1 MQNRLPFIRSFF
13 KKNPALSVALS
24 AAAIIA
30 AAIMLSGARFDS
42 DVTRLIP
49 LHAQKTSLYFD
60 IMKKFGGLEKGYII
74 FTSDRIIE
82 HAPAIDKIGSEIMES
97 GLVKN
102 AQWKISDKTR
112 TFLRDVYA
120 KKAVLMLSEQEM
132 SEFMIRLS
140 SEGLS
145 HELKKTKQRLALPGG
160 QEMLARID
168 PLNFFELFSY
178 HLNLSDVSVDFRSG
192 YFMTPDGKSIIM
204 ILGPEKS
211 PRDIAFSKK
220 LVDETER
227 ILTKYRG
234 NGLTAELTG
243 SHAITLYEAASMK
256 SEIIKNILMSVAAVI
271 VIFILFFRSLKGLLY
286 VLMPVVAAIT
296 TTMGI
301 MIAITGS
308 VSEVTGAFAGL
319 IVGLGIDLGIVL
331 YVRYLIN
338 AETSADRTECMDRS
352 ISQVYRG
359 ITTGVITTALTF
371 LPMVF
376 SSFKGI
382 RELGL
387 LTGIGILMCWVF
399 LFGMVSLLIK
409 PSVGRFAEITWIKRF
424 SVYSYN
430 HPIAV
435 LSLAGAITLSLM
447 YFIPSIEVTGDI
459 TKLGARDNPARKTLE
474 KMEAS
479 YIKEYGIFITDT
491 LPDPESALRK
501 SLELKE
507 RLKNDLDDIKAAGD
521 ILPPV
526 EKQQRNIQVLSVLNA
541 DRIIKDFDRKAEEE
555 GFDASA
561 FSEFRAGLRR
571 MLLNREEIKIEDLH
585 PIREVLDRLL
595 IQDGNTWGII
605 VAGNLRENASLNA
618 LEGLTYTGRSLI
630 KKELLEILRKDAVI
644 ISIIGLVL
652 VNIVL
657 YLDFRKIFYVF
668 LCQFPVFISIICVL
682 GIMGL
687 SGISLNFMNTIVFVM
702 LIGIGTDY
710 TVHLLH
716 RYLSDRDIGSTFLQT
731 GKSVLVAGLTTIAGF
746 GSIGFSS
753 YQGLATMGQV
763 AAIGTALC
771 VILSLSLIPSL
782 LRLHEDRQKNR

>member
-13 KKNPALSVALS
+13 KKNPVLSLALS

-30 AAIMLSGARFDS
+30 AIIILTGARFDS

-49 LHAQKTSLYFD
+49 LHAQKTALYFD
-60 IMKKFGGLEKGYII
+60 IMKKFGGMEKGYVI
-74 FTSDRIIE
+74 FSSDRIIE
-82 HAPAIDKIGSEIMES
+82 HAETIDKIGSEIMGS
-97 GLVKN
+97 GLVK
-102 AQWKISDKTR
+102 AAEWKISDQTR
-112 TFLRDVYA
+112 AFLRNTYT
-120 KKAVLMLSEQEM
+120 KKAALLLSEQEM
-132 SEFMIRLS
+132 TEFINRLS
-140 SEGLS
+140 PAGIS
-145 HELKKTKQRLALPGG
+145 HELTKTKQRLALPGG

-204 ILGPEKS
+204 ILSPEKS
-211 PRDIAFSKK
+211 PRDIAFSKR

-227 ILTKYRG
+227 ILSRYRVA
-234 NGLTAELTG
+234 GLSAELTG
-243 SHAITLYEAASMK
+243 SHAITLYEASAMK
-256 SEIIKNILMSVAAVI
+256 TEIIKNILMSVAAVI
-271 VIFILFFRSLKGLLY
+271 LIFMLFFRSLKGLLY

-308 VSEVTGAFAGL
+308 LSEVTGAFAGL

-331 YVRYLIN
+331 YVRYLIT
-338 AETSADRTECMDRS
+338 AETVSDRTECMDRS
-352 ISQVYRG
+352 IAGVYRG
-359 ITTGVITTALTF
+359 ITTGAITTALTF
-371 LPMVF
+371 FPMVF
-376 SSFKGI
+376 SSFRGI

-387 LTGIGILMCWVF
+387 LTGIGILLCWVF
-399 LFGMVSLLIK
+399 LFGLVSLLIR
-409 PSVGRFAEITWIKRF
+409 PSTGRFAEIAWIRRF
-424 SVYSYN
+424 SMHAYN
-430 HPIAV
+430 HPVTV
-435 LSLAGAITLSLM
+435 LSLAGAITLFLVF
-447 YFIPSIEVTGDI
+447 FIPHIQVTGDI
-459 TKLGARDNPARKTLE
+459 TKLGTGNNPARITLE
-474 KMEAS
+474 KMEAG
-479 YIKEYGIFITDT
+479 YIKEYGIFLTDT
-491 LPDPESALRK
+491 FTDRESALRK
-501 SLELKE
+501 SLELKGL
-507 RLKNDLDDIKAAGD
+507 LKNDLADIKAAGD
-521 ILPPV
+521 ILPPA
-526 EKQQRNIQVLSVLNA
+526 ERQQRNLQILSALNA

-555 GFDASA
+555 GFAVSA
-561 FSEFRAGLRR
+561 FSEFRAGLRS
-571 MLLNREEIKIEDLH
+571 MLLNREEITMEDLH
-585 PIREVLDRLL
+585 PIREVLGRLL
-595 IQDGNTWGII
+595 IHDGNNWSII
-605 VAGNLRENASLNA
+605 VAGNLKESASLNA
-618 LEGLTYTGRSLI
+618 LNGLSYTGRSLI

-657 YLDFRKIFYVF
+657 YLDFRKIYYVF
-668 LCQFPVFISIICVL
+668 LCQFPVFVSILCVL

-716 RYLSDRDIGSTFLQT
+716 RYRADRDIGSTFLQT
-731 GKSVLVAGLTTIAGF
+731 GKSVLVAGITTIAGF

-753 YQGLATMGQV
+753 YRGLATMGQV